1 LTKAA
6 VQIANIPMGLIM
18 NWEHTGVNI
27 VLGYQWTMT
36 EKGTKQV
43 GAGDVMSDCICAT
56 ASGNFLPFQVI
67 YQGKTPA
74 CLPRFVMIGM

>member
-6 VQIANIPMGLIM
+6 VQIANILMDLIM

-27 VLGYQWTMT
+27 VSGYQWTMA

-43 GAGDVMSDCICAT
+43 EYAGAGDVMSDYGSYLCY
-56 ASGNFLPFQVI
+56 S
-67 YQGKTPA
+67 KW
-74 CLPRFVMIGM
+74 